1 MYMHKECVRK
11 ERNGISTGTDAAVRN
26 EKIRLLILSQKKKEP
41 YEFKRRYAGSVQ
53 RNSPV
58 ECDGRELNYHVS
70 VGGLDSIVLY
80 LFLHEICGIDA
91 PGVSASSL
99 EDKSIQ
105 RVHKAL
111 GIINVPPLKR
121 KDGSFWTKAKVI
133 QEFGFPVISK
143 EVAAK
148 IELLQNPSEK
158 NKTVRHAII
167 TGETGAYGGWQKKFK
182 DAIETALVRA
192 VWRL

>member
-1 MYMHKECVRK
+1 MESVQERMQRLGTKNKIAYFIAKE
-11 ERNGISTGTDAAVRN
+11 
-26 EKIRLLILSQKKKEP
+26 KEP
-41 YEFKRRYAGSVQ
+41 YEFKRRYA
-53 RNSPV
+53 RIRAEEFAR

-133 QEFGFPVISK
+133 QIFCELLKFPVNSIVCQLVS
-143 EVAAK
+143 
-148 IELLQNPSEK
+148 S
-158 NKTVRHAII
+158 TFC
-167 TGETGAYGGWQKKFK
+167 KKHSGLAFLHSYI
-182 DAIETALVRA
+182 D
-192 VWRL
+192 

>member
-1 MYMHKECVRK
+1 MESVQERMQRLGTKNKIAYFIAKEK
-11 ERNGISTGTDAAVRN
+11 ES
-26 EKIRLLILSQKKKEP
+26 
-41 YEFKRRYAGSVQ
+41 YEFKRRYA
-53 RNSPV
+53 RIRAEEFAR

-80 LFLHEICGIDA
+80 LFLHEVCGIDA

-148 IELLQNPSEK
+148 MNCCRIRLKRTKQCAMRSS
-158 NKTVRHAII
+158 
-167 TGETGAYGGWQKKFK
+167 
-182 DAIETALVRA
+182 LVRQELMA
-192 VWRL
+192 AGKKTQRCN